1 MSPELLNFRPDED
14 MPNSHLPL
22 VLWRG
27 RLPLGERSGTAA
39 TALFRR
45 NGWQG
50 TWVYTVFPYWHFHTR
65 GHEVLACVSGKA
77 RIGLGGDRGVKVDI
91 EPGDVCVIPAGVG
104 HRRYDASGDFQMAGG
119 YPPGQQGNIV
129 RPGEIDA
136 TIAAR
141 EIGALGLPEFDPISG
156 LADGV
161 AAIWREAS
169 AGSSSKR

>member
-1 MSPELLNFRPDED
+1 MSPELLNFRPEQD
-14 MPNSHLPL
+14 MPNSLLPL

-27 RLPLGERSGTAA
+27 RLPPGARGGTAA

-65 GHEVLACVSGKA
+65 GHEVLACVSGRA
-77 RIGLGGDRGVKVDI
+77 RIGFGGDRGVKADV
-91 EPGDVCVIPAGVG
+91 EAGDVCVIPAGVG

-119 YPPGQQGNIV
+119 YPPGHEGNIV
-129 RPGEIDA
+129 RPGEVDKA
-136 TIAAR
+136 TAAR
-141 EIGALGLPEFDPISG
+141 EIAALGLPETDPISG

-169 AGSSSKR
+169 EGSSSKR